1 MTDITTFD
9 LETFLM
15 GAKQTASRLDSEFT
29 VTDNATGKVLGG
41 TGLIMAR
48 LIDQVEWSQKRVA
61 ELEAAEPIH
70 RNNLALCQSVA
81 DSLRE
86 RVTELEAALLWIVT
100 CPESVMDGGNGAR
113 RVAESVI
120 TPK

>member
-1 MTDITTFD
+1 MAKDPLLALNIF
-9 LETFLM
+9 LE
-15 GAKQTASRLDSEFT
+15 GAKQTASLLDSEFT
-29 VTDNATGKVLGG
+29 VTDNTTGKVLGG

-61 ELEAAEPIH
+61 ELEAA
-70 RNNLALCQSVA
+70 
-81 DSLRE
+81 
-86 RVTELEAALLWIVT
+86 LLWIVT

-120 TPK
+120 NSK